1 MLGEPRKPAFYAV
14 CLTIILVLITPF
26 APALD
31 LEDTRADNPTLP
43 GTAESDGVNLH
54 LQTCSPCSF
63 VIQHKCRH
71 WETLT
76 SVAVQYNVDVA
87 AIRVLNNLMT
97 DHSLRSRQAVYV
109 PGMPLLNPLQ
119 ASSSVPMST
128 SPKPAAAL
136 ACITC
141 QSASAALHRAMDLF
155 VLGILSWPAMSLWL
169 CLTAHCAQQLPLTLC
184 MRSANGSHR
193 GQDGAFLV

>member
-1 MLGEPRKPAFYAV
+1 MAGV
-14 CLTIILVLITPF
+14 VL
-26 APALD
+26 
-31 LEDTRADNPTLP
+31 
-43 GTAESDGVNLH
+43 

-109 PGMPLLNPLQ
+109 PGAPLC
-119 ASSSVPMST
+119 
-128 SPKPAAAL
+128 PALSMHLRLLPCQHAKQP

-141 QSASAALHRAMDLF
+141 
-155 VLGILSWPAMSLWL
+155 
-169 CLTAHCAQQLPLTLC
+169 
-184 MRSANGSHR
+184 
-193 GQDGAFLV
+193 